1 MSEEEQQLNRLAAG
15 RPKPRQLTLAEI
27 PENPAQAIGSTPGS
41 LPAFI
46 RPWKR
51 ATLKIFLG
59 AAAGVGKTYAM
70 LEEAQQLKT
79 EGLDVVIGYVELH
92 GRQET
97 ERLLAGLEVV
107 PRRVVE
113 YREMRQ
119 EELDTAAVIAR
130 HPQLVL
136 IDELAHTNPP
146 GSPFEKR
153 YQDIEEI
160 LKHDIDVYST
170 VNVQH
175 LESLNDQVYELTGTR
190 VRETFPDRIFDL
202 ADEVVLIDLAP
213 DDLRR
218 RIREGKVYRPEKID
232 LALENFFKTSNL
244 LALRALALRETADAI
259 QTSGSHHQ
267 YKALHEEEPPT
278 GQPFVLICV
287 SLKPQDARLIR
298 RGWRFARRLNAP
310 AEVVN
315 ISRDD
320 EHLIKDEKAL
330 VPLRRLALA
339 LNLPFH
345 ELKGDPVEQI
355 SQLARAKQATLLVLG
370 ESTRKTWRERLFGS
384 FTDKLVNALGK
395 IDINIV
401 ADIRR
406 EEI

>member
-1 MSEEEQQLNRLAAG
+1 
-15 RPKPRQLTLAEI
+15 
-27 PENPAQAIGSTPGS
+27 
-41 LPAFI
+41 
-46 RPWKR
+46 
-51 ATLKIFLG
+51 
-59 AAAGVGKTYAM
+59 
-70 LEEAQQLKT
+70 
-79 EGLDVVIGYVELH
+79 
-92 GRQET
+92 
-97 ERLLAGLEVV
+97 
-107 PRRVVE
+107 
-113 YREMRQ
+113 
-119 EELDTAAVIAR
+119 
-130 HPQLVL
+130 
-136 IDELAHTNPP
+136 
-146 GSPFEKR
+146 
-153 YQDIEEI
+153 
-160 LKHDIDVYST
+160 
-170 VNVQH
+170 VQH

-259 QTSGSHHQ
+259 QTSGAHRQ
-267 YKALHEEEPPT
+267 YKVLHEEEPPT

-320 EHLIKDEKAL
+320 ERLVKDEKAL
-330 VPLRRLALA
+330 VPLRRLAHA

-370 ESTRKTWRERLFGS
+370 ESTRKTWREKLFGS
-384 FTDKLVNALGK
+384 FTDRLVNALEK
-395 IDINIV
+395 IDIYIV